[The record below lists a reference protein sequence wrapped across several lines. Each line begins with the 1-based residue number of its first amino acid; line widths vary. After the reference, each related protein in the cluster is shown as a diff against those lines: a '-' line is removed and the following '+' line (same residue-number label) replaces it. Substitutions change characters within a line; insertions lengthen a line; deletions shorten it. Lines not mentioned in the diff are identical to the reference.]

1 MKKRLFLLAA
11 GAALSVGGFF
21 LGKTHT
27 AVVHAET
34 KTSIM
39 KSYGKCIG
47 VYTRGEYVILVFE
60 DGSGTVRLVNAS
72 DGSLV
77 GEDTR
82 N

>member
-21 LGKTHT
+21 LGKTHS

-39 KSYGKCIG
+39 KSYGKCI
-47 VYTRGEYVILVFE
+47 
-60 DGSGTVRLVNAS
+60 AS
-72 DGSLV
+72 IPGRI
-77 GEDTR
+77 R
-82 N
+82 NPRF